1 MNTVF
6 TGLLLNLQK
15 KYTKVNELQDVT
27 KQMAESLQRN
37 DLYSFRLLMKM
48 RTQVMLELESID
60 YAQEDLVKVLSEN
73 DEKQARSALSKETE
87 EKQFETPELQRM
99 NDIYKKIKRSL
110 QNTIQFDKAIS
121 LKVGRNSSFYN
132 K

>member
-1 MNTVF
+1 
-6 TGLLLNLQK
+6 
-15 KYTKVNELQDVT
+15 VNEFQDVT

-48 RTQVMLELESID
+48 RTQVILELESID
-60 YAQEDLVKVLSEN
+60 YAQEDLMKALSEN
-73 DEKQARSALSKETE
+73 DEKQVRSALSKEAE
-87 EKQFETPELQRM
+87 ERQFETPELQRM
-99 NDIYKKIKRSL
+99 NDINKKIKRSL

-121 LKVGRNSSFYN
+121 YKVGRNNSFYN